1 MKLDAVETIELIATY
16 EDLKKIP
23 LDERVSAYFG
33 DYGMHYLV
41 NDVDIDKAIKLRDEA
56 LIAMGMTHEEYLLDK
71 QFMYRQN
78 IRLKMREGM
87 MADKIK
93 EKDTIVF
100 VNPQAVQGTD
110 IEKILKGD
118 IEGVNAETKMCAVNF
133 KGYKIVVPFRNILGI
148 QNDIEQDRHFGFDNC
163 EPLLDARESD
173 ADTLV
178 KETREEVREN
188 NMLSDKFD
196 LVVIFDKPVLFTCE
210 RLNRNLPIEGV
221 NYYDIRHDD
230 ECRGDMAQLKD
241 RVMVNHWGTVISK
254 ERFEPR
260 EVGGK
265 IFTTAEGIDMDE
277 SDYNYLGETLS
288 VSEYLEKYDELVRE
302 YCEPK
307 EENNLEMGM

>member
-196 LVVIFDKPVLFTCE
+196 LVVIFDKPVLFTSE
-210 RLNRNLPIEGV
+210 RLNRNIPIEGV
-221 NYYDIRHDD
+221 YYYDIRHDD

-260 EVGGK
+260 EVGDK

-307 EENNLEMGM
+307 AENNLEMGM

>member
-56 LIAMGMTHEEYLLDK
+56 LIAMGMTHEEYLSDK

-110 IEKILKGD
+110 IVKILNGN
-118 IEGVNAETKMCAVNF
+118 IESVNVETKMCAVDIE
-133 KGYKIVVPFRNILGI
+133 GYKIIVPFRNILGI

-196 LVVIFDKPVLFTCE
+196 LVVIFDKPVLFTSE
-210 RLNRNLPIEGV
+210 RLDRSLPIDGV

>member
-221 NYYDIRHDD
+221 YYYDIRHDD

-241 RVMVNHWGTVISK
+241 RVMVNHWATVISK

-288 VSEYLEKYDELVRE
+288 VNEYLEKYDELVRE

-307 EENNLEMGM
+307 AENNLEMGM

>member
-188 NMLSDKFD
+188 NMLSDKFE
-196 LVVIFDKPVLFTCE
+196 LVVIFDKPVLFTSE
-210 RLNRNLPIEGV
+210 RLDRSLPIDGV
-221 NYYDIRHDD
+221 NYYDVRHDD

-241 RVMVNHWGTVISK
+241 RVMVNHWATVISK

-265 IFTTAEGIDMDE
+265 IFTTAEGVDMDE

>member
-196 LVVIFDKPVLFTCE
+196 LVVIFDKPVLFTSE

-254 ERFEPR
+254 EKFEPR
-260 EVGGK
+260 EVGDK

>member
-210 RLNRNLPIEGV
+210 RLNRNIPIDGV

-254 ERFEPR
+254 EKFEPR

-265 IFTTAEGIDMDE
+265 IFTAAEGVDMDE

>member
-260 EVGGK
+260 EVGDK

-307 EENNLEMGM
+307 AENNLEMGM

>member
-56 LIAMGMTHEEYLLDK
+56 LIAMGMTHEEYLSDK

-133 KGYKIVVPFRNILGI
+133 KGYKIVVPFINILGI

-188 NMLSDKFD
+188 NMLSDKFE
-196 LVVIFDKPVLFTCE
+196 LVVIFDKPVLFTSE

-221 NYYDIRHDD
+221 YYYDIRHDD

-260 EVGGK
+260 EVGDK

-307 EENNLEMGM
+307 EENSLEMGM

>member
-221 NYYDIRHDD
+221 YYYDIRHDD

-260 EVGGK
+260 EVGDK

>member
-196 LVVIFDKPVLFTCE
+196 LVVIFDKPVLFTSE
-210 RLNRNLPIEGV
+210 RLNRNIPIEGV
-221 NYYDIRHDD
+221 YYYDIRHDD

-277 SDYNYLGETLS
+277 EDYNYLGETLS

>member
-56 LIAMGMTHEEYLLDK
+56 LIAMGMTHEEYLSDK

-110 IEKILKGD
+110 IVKILKGD

-188 NMLSDKFD
+188 NMLSDKFE
-196 LVVIFDKPVLFTCE
+196 LVVIFDKPVLFTSE

-221 NYYDIRHDD
+221 YYYDIRHDD

-260 EVGGK
+260 EVGDK

>member
-178 KETREEVREN
+178 KETREEMREN

-221 NYYDIRHDD
+221 YYYDIRHDD

-260 EVGGK
+260 EVGDK

>member
-100 VNPQAVQGTD
+100 VNPQAMQGTD

-260 EVGGK
+260 EVGDK

>member
-210 RLNRNLPIEGV
+210 RLNRNIPIEGV
-221 NYYDIRHDD
+221 YYYDIRHDD

-302 YCEPK
+302 YCEPE

>member
-118 IEGVNAETKMCAVNF
+118 IEGVNVETKMCAVNF

-254 ERFEPR
+254 EKFEPR
-260 EVGGK
+260 EVGDK

-277 SDYNYLGETLS
+277 GDYNYLGERLS

>member
-56 LIAMGMTHEEYLLDK
+56 LIAMGMTHEEYLSDK

-118 IEGVNAETKMCAVNF
+118 IEGVNAEIKMCAVNF
-133 KGYKIVVPFRNILGI
+133 EGYKIVVPFRNILGI

-188 NMLSDKFD
+188 NMLSDKFE
-196 LVVIFDKPVLFTCE
+196 LVVIFDKPVLFTSE

-221 NYYDIRHDD
+221 YYYDIRHDD

>member
-221 NYYDIRHDD
+221 YYYDIRHDD

-241 RVMVNHWGTVISK
+241 RVMVNHWATVISK

-260 EVGGK
+260 EVGDK

-307 EENNLEMGM
+307 AENNLEMGM

>member
-56 LIAMGMTHEEYLLDK
+56 LIAMGMTHEEYLSDK

-110 IEKILKGD
+110 IVKILKGD

-188 NMLSDKFD
+188 NMLSDKFE

-221 NYYDIRHDD
+221 YYYDIRHDD

-260 EVGGK
+260 EVGDK

>member
-188 NMLSDKFD
+188 NMLSDKFE

-210 RLNRNLPIEGV
+210 RLNRNIPIEGV
-221 NYYDIRHDD
+221 YYYDIRHDD

-265 IFTTAEGIDMDE
+265 IFTTAEGVDMDE

>member
-56 LIAMGMTHEEYLLDK
+56 LIAMGMTHEEYLSDK

-210 RLNRNLPIEGV
+210 RLNRNVPIDGV

-241 RVMVNHWGTVISK
+241 RVMVNHWATVISK

-265 IFTTAEGIDMDE
+265 IFTTAEGVDMDE

>member
-87 MADKIK
+87 MVDKIK

-100 VNPQAVQGTD
+100 VNPQAVQETE

-188 NMLSDKFD
+188 NMLSDKFE

-210 RLNRNLPIEGV
+210 RLNRNIPIEGV
-221 NYYDIRHDD
+221 YY
-230 ECRGDMAQLKD
+230 
-241 RVMVNHWGTVISK
+241 
-254 ERFEPR
+254 
-260 EVGGK
+260 
-265 IFTTAEGIDMDE
+265 
-277 SDYNYLGETLS
+277 
-288 VSEYLEKYDELVRE
+288 
-302 YCEPK
+302 
-307 EENNLEMGM
+307 

>member
-196 LVVIFDKPVLFTCE
+196 LVVIFDKPVLFTSE
-210 RLNRNLPIEGV
+210 RLDRSLPIDGV
-221 NYYDIRHDD
+221 NYYDVRHDD

-241 RVMVNHWGTVISK
+241 RIMVNHWGTVISK
-254 ERFEPR
+254 EKFEPR

-265 IFTTAEGIDMDE
+265 IFTTAEGVDMDE

-288 VSEYLEKYDELVRE
+288 VSEYLEKYDELVKE
-302 YCEPK
+302 YCESK

>member
-56 LIAMGMTHEEYLLDK
+56 LIAMGMTHEEYLSDK

-221 NYYDIRHDD
+221 YYYDIRHDD

-260 EVGGK
+260 EVGDK

-307 EENNLEMGM
+307 EENSLEMGM

>member
-118 IEGVNAETKMCAVNF
+118 IEGVNAETKMCTVNF

-196 LVVIFDKPVLFTCE
+196 LVVIFDKPVLFTSE

-221 NYYDIRHDD
+221 YYYDIRHDD

-241 RVMVNHWGTVISK
+241 RVMVNHWATVISK

-260 EVGGK
+260 EVGDK

-277 SDYNYLGETLS
+277 GDYNYLGETIS

>member
-1 MKLDAVETIELIATY
+1 M
-16 EDLKKIP
+16 
-23 LDERVSAYFG
+23 
-33 DYGMHYLV
+33 

-56 LIAMGMTHEEYLLDK
+56 LKAMGMTHEEYLSDK
-71 QFMYRQN
+71 QFIYRQN

-100 VNPQAVQGTD
+100 VNPQAMQRTD
-110 IEKILKGD
+110 IAKILKG
-118 IEGVNAETKMCAVNF
+118 ETEAVNAETKICAVDIE
-133 KGYKIVVPFRNILGI
+133 GHKIAVPFRNILGI
-148 QNDIEQDRHFGFDNC
+148 QDDSVQDRHFGNDNC

-178 KETREEVREN
+178 KEVVLKN
-188 NMLSDKFD
+188 NMPSEKFD

-210 RLNRNLPIEGV
+210 RLNRNLPIECV
-221 NYYDIRHDD
+221 NYYDVRHDD

-241 RVMVNHWGTVISK
+241 SVMVNHWGTVISK

-260 EVGGK
+260 EVDGK
-265 IFTTAEGIDMDE
+265 IFTTADGIDMDE
-277 SDYNYLGETLS
+277 NDYDYLGEILS
-288 VSEYLEKYDELVRE
+288 VSEYIEKYDELVKE
-302 YCEPK
+302 YCDPK

>member
-221 NYYDIRHDD
+221 YYYDIRHDD

-241 RVMVNHWGTVISK
+241 RVMVNHWATVISK

>member
-178 KETREEVREN
+178 KETREEVWEN
-188 NMLSDKFD
+188 NMLSDKFE

-221 NYYDIRHDD
+221 YYYDIRHDD

-254 ERFEPR
+254 EGFEPR

-277 SDYNYLGETLS
+277 EDYNYLGERLS

>member
-254 ERFEPR
+254 EKFEPR
-260 EVGGK
+260 EVGDK

-277 SDYNYLGETLS
+277 SDYNYLGEMLS

>member
-56 LIAMGMTHEEYLLDK
+56 LIAMGMTHEEYLSDK

-87 MADKIK
+87 MAEKIK

-118 IEGVNAETKMCAVNF
+118 IEGVNAKTKMCAVNF
-133 KGYKIVVPFRNILGI
+133 KGYKIIVPFRNILGI
-148 QNDIEQDRHFGFDNC
+148 QNDIEQDRRFGFDNC

-196 LVVIFDKPVLFTCE
+196 LVVIFDKPVLFTSE
-210 RLNRNLPIEGV
+210 RLDRSLPIDGV
-221 NYYDIRHDD
+221 NYYDVRHDD

-254 ERFEPR
+254 EKFEPR

-265 IFTTAEGIDMDE
+265 IFTTAEGVDMDE

-302 YCEPK
+302 YCEPE

>member
-118 IEGVNAETKMCAVNF
+118 IEGVNAETKMCTVNF
-133 KGYKIVVPFRNILGI
+133 KEYKIVVPFRNILGI

-254 ERFEPR
+254 EKFEPR
-260 EVGGK
+260 EVGDK

-277 SDYNYLGETLS
+277 GDYNYLGETLS

-307 EENNLEMGM
+307 AENNLEMGM

>member
-1 MKLDAVETIELIATY
+1 
-16 EDLKKIP
+16 
-23 LDERVSAYFG
+23 
-33 DYGMHYLV
+33 
-41 NDVDIDKAIKLRDEA
+41 
-56 LIAMGMTHEEYLLDK
+56 
-71 QFMYRQN
+71 
-78 IRLKMREGM
+78 MREGM

-178 KETREEVREN
+178 KETREEMREN

-196 LVVIFDKPVLFTCE
+196 LVVIFDKPVLFISE
-210 RLNRNLPIEGV
+210 RLNRNIPIEGV
-221 NYYDIRHDD
+221 YYYDIRHDD

-260 EVGGK
+260 EVGDK

>member
-178 KETREEVREN
+178 KETREEVWEN
-188 NMLSDKFD
+188 NMLSDKFE

-221 NYYDIRHDD
+221 YYYDIRHDD

-277 SDYNYLGETLS
+277 EDYNYLGERLS

>member
-100 VNPQAVQGTD
+100 VNPQAVQGTN

>member
-56 LIAMGMTHEEYLLDK
+56 LIAMGMTHEEYLSDK

-210 RLNRNLPIEGV
+210 RLNRNIPIEGV
-221 NYYDIRHDD
+221 YYYDIRHDD

-265 IFTTAEGIDMDE
+265 IFTTAEGVDMDE